1 MDVKEIVYKERLE
14 LHEITFVISEF
25 IREKKGV
32 DVAVIVKSEIT
43 HQFNPI
49 EYQLLLNAYNTAA
62 DYFIIKYPKSE

>member
-14 LHEITFVISEF
+14 LNEITFVISEF

-32 DVAVIVKSEIT
+32 DVTVIVKSEIT

>member
-14 LHEITFVISEF
+14 LNEITFVISEY
-25 IREKKGV
+25 IREKKGLYV
-32 DVAVIVKSEIT
+32 KVIVKSEIT